1 MASTS
6 TKTKRRVAID
16 VPRTKTNTSDG
27 IRELPVNDEAAR
39 ILDQLKVINGD
50 KEYILQSINRGK
62 KPRSGNHFNEHL
74 KKYCE
79 EAGIRYLSSHKTRFY
94 GATALFDAGADPE
107 QIRRIMGHTSLEMT
121 QHYNR
126 TAGNVTIDKDI
137 WDKVFKTKK
146 D

>member
-62 KPRSGNHFNEHL
+62 KPA
-74 KKYCE
+74 Y
-79 EAGIRYLSSHKTRFY
+79 
-94 GATALFDAGADPE
+94 
-107 QIRRIMGHTSLEMT
+107 
-121 QHYNR
+121 
-126 TAGNVTIDKDI
+126 VT
-137 WDKVFKTKK
+137 
-146 D
+146 